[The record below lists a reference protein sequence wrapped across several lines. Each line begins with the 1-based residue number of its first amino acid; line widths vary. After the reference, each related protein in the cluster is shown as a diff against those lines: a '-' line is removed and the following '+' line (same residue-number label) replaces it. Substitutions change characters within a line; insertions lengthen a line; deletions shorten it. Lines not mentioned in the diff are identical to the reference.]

1 MTWQLPDPCH
11 VKREDAAAIAREV
24 FALVELWGSLH
35 LYFDAAGAM
44 CVSARVLD
52 TQDPFA
58 LVGVY
63 DHDEATLTQITEDIL
78 ASQRE
83 PLHG

>member
-11 VKREDAAAIAREV
+11 VNREDAAAIAREV
-24 FALVELWGSLH
+24 VALVQLRGRLC
-35 LYFDAAGAM
+35 LYFDAAGVM
-44 CVSARVLD
+44 GITGRVLD
-52 TQDPFA
+52 APDPFA

-63 DHDEATLTQITEDIL
+63 DDEATVVQITEDIL